1 MSMNESL
8 LPEFNQE
15 MSITRRAL
23 ERVPMEKTAWRP
35 HEKSM
40 PLGAL
45 ASHVANIPAWMAPTI
60 LQDSLDLAPPG
71 GEPYKTPQAATR
83 EELVGF
89 FDRNVEEA
97 RSALAGV
104 TDERLL
110 QTWTLLM
117 GGKEAFSAPRI
128 GVLRGMILNHN
139 IHHRA
144 QLGIYLRLNGV
155 AVPSTYGPSADEG
168 GM

>member
-1 MSMNESL
+1 MGMNESL
-8 LPEFNQE
+8 LFEFNHE
-15 MSITRRAL
+15 MSITRKAL
-23 ERVPMEKTAWRP
+23 ERVPTEKAAFKP

-45 ASHVANIPAWMAPTI
+45 ASHLANIPAWTAPTI

-71 GEPYKTPQAATR
+71 GEPFKTPQASTR
-83 EELVGF
+83 EELLAF

-97 RSALAGV
+97 RQAIAGV
-104 TDERLL
+104 TDAQLM
-110 QTWTLLM
+110 QTWRLLM

-128 GVLRGMILNHN
+128 GVMRGMILNHN
-139 IHHRA
+139 VHHRA
-144 QLGIYLRLNGV
+144 QLGIYLRMNGV
-155 AVPSTYGPSADEG
+155 PVPSTYGPSADES